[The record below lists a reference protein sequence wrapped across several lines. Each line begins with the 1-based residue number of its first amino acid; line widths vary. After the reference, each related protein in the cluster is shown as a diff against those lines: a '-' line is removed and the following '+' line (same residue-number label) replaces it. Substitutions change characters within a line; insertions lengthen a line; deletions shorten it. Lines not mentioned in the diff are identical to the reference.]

1 MSEIQDPINIAVE
14 SPTGVTRRR
23 FIQGAAAASAG
34 AAVIGLTACGGDD
47 DDSGASVGINGTT
60 LRIATGKQVHPAAP
74 WETSDG
80 SLFILSNVG
89 EWLCYQ
95 AVDGTLEPRI
105 AESWEANADATSW
118 TFNIRQGVMF
128 NDGTPLTVDDIVYTF
143 TSIFTADPSRS
154 KGIFDGTLLPEGVV
168 KVDENTV
175 RFDLLKPTGNFPYSV
190 GSTSYGM
197 CIIKNGADGGKVWT
211 EDMISAG
218 PWKMESYIETEKTM
232 FVKNEF
238 YWDSSFNP
246 EFERLE
252 LVQFVSLATVLPQL
266 NTGEIDFATGIN
278 APDALALDPNEFTI
292 GTVKAGAGFAHVH
305 MRCNFGPFM
314 DKRIRQAAALT
325 LDREGYVAGVLSGIG
340 GVVGNDSVMDPYPT
354 KDTSVPQRTKDIEA
368 AKALM
373 AEAGVPEGFDV
384 QLSTWA
390 RDDINN
396 YAEFIKT
403 SFAEIGIN
411 VELVIDGSD
420 GGGSVYYTYDPYPS
434 ARDTVFEY
442 DNNSWLASN
451 LGIVDWAGR
460 GVPDQYLLREWRS
473 SGDWSGAGLWDDN
486 LDAAIDEYISATTSG
501 AQKVASKKIQE
512 ISLDQTPYILAYTSN
527 LVTAGRKGLEGVEV
541 NGMGQIDARNARN
554 A

>member
-1 MSEIQDPINIAVE
+1 MSEIQDSINNVVE
-14 SPTGVTRRR
+14 TPSGVTRRR

-34 AAVIGLTACGGDD
+34 AAVIGLSACGGS

-80 SLFILSNVG
+80 SLFILSIVG

-95 AVDGTLEPRI
+95 LADGTLEPRI
-105 AESWEANADATSW
+105 AESWEPNADATSW
-118 TFNIRQGVMF
+118 TFKIREGVLF
-128 NDGTPLTVDDIVYTF
+128 NDGTPLTVDDVVYTF

-154 KGIFDGTLLPEGVV
+154 KGAFEGTLAPEGVV
-168 KVDENTV
+168 KVDETTV
-175 RFDLLKPTGNFPYSV
+175 RFDLLKSTGNFPYSV
-190 GSTSYGM
+190 SSMTYGM
-197 CIIKNGADGGKVWT
+197 CIIKNGADGGKAWT
-211 EDMISAG
+211 DTMIAAG
-218 PWKMESYIETEKTM
+218 PWKMESYVETEKTV
-232 FVKNEF
+232 FVKNEN
-238 YWDSSFNP
+238 YWDSNFKP
-246 EFERLE
+246 EFDRLE
-252 LVQFVSLATVLPQL
+252 LVQFVSLATALPQL
-266 NTGEIDFATGIN
+266 NTGEIDFAAQID
-278 APDALALDPNEFTI
+278 AADALALDQEKFTI
-292 GTVKAGAGFAHVH
+292 NTVKAGAGFAHVH

-314 DKRIRQAAALT
+314 DKRVRQAAALT
-325 LDREGYVAGVLSGIG
+325 LDREGYVSGVMSGIG

-354 KDTSVPQRTKDIEA
+354 ADTSVPQRTKDIEA

-373 AEAGVPEGFDV
+373 AEAGVPNGFDV
-384 QLSTWA
+384 QLSSWA
-390 RDDINN
+390 RDDINK

-434 ARDTVFEY
+434 EKGKVFEY

-473 SGDWSGAGLWDDN
+473 TADWSAAQIWDDG
-486 LDAAIDEYISATTSG
+486 LDAAIDEYISATTTD

-512 ISLDQTPYILAYTSN
+512 ISLDLTPYILAYTSN
-527 LVTAGRKGLEGVEV
+527 LVTAARKGLEGVVV
-541 NGMGQIDARNARN
+541 NAMGQIDARNAKN